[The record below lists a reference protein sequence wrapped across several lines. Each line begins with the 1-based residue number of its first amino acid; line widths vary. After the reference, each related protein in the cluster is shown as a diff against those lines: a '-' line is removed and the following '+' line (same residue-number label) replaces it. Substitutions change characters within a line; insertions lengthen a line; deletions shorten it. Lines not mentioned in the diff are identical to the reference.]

1 MSPGMYPVSSDM
13 SVKQNQVMRIPC
25 GDVVKGGGPQH
36 PVGTT
41 DAASAEEP

>member
-13 SVKQNQVMRIPC
+13 SVKQNQVMGIPC
-25 GDVVKGGGPQH
+25 RDVVKRGGSQH
-36 PVGTT
+36 QVVTA